1 MIRFFKTPQQSVVAT
16 EVDHELTQEEV
27 KELCWLYGNAELT
40 DGDSL
45 PGYFVGPRR
54 EMVTP
59 WSTNAVEITQNMGLK
74 GIRRIEEYF
83 AVDSKDAEHDEMLQR
98 MYDGLDQRIF
108 TVNIKPEPIKHVE
121 NLEEYNEQEGLALSP
136 EEIEYLHGLEKQ
148 NGRPLTDSE
157 IFGFAQINSEHCRHK
172 IFGGTFIIDGKEMDS
187 SLFAMI
193 KKTTQENPNKILSAY
208 KDNVAFAQG
217 PVVEQFAP
225 KDQSTSDWFQV
236 KDIESVISLKAET
249 HNFPTTVEP
258 FNGAATGTGGEI
270 RDRMGGGVGS
280 WPIAGTAVYMTAYPR
295 LTDDEGA
302 ARDWEDILPV
312 REWLYQ
318 TPEQILI
325 KASNGASDFGN
336 KFGQPLICGSVLTFE
351 HQEAPLS
358 SPEGDT
364 NVLKSNEAPS
374 GAVGGAPTKYAYDKV
389 IMLAGGVGYGTKRDC
404 LKKEP
409 QKGNKVVVVGGDNYR
424 IGLGGGS
431 VSSVDTGRYSNGIE
445 LNAVQRANPEMQKRA
460 YNLVRALCEEDVNP
474 VVSIHDHGSAGHLN
488 CLSELVEE
496 CGGEIDMTKLP
507 IGDQTLSSKEII
519 ANESQERM
527 GLLIDEKHIDH
538 VRKIAERERA
548 PLYVV
553 GETTG
558 DAHFS
563 FKQGDGV
570 KPFDLDVAQ
579 MFGHSP
585 KTIMRDNT
593 VERHY
598 ENVTYTQDKIEEY
611 LERVLQLE
619 AVACKD
625 WLTNKVDRSV
635 TGKIARQQCQ
645 GEIQLP
651 LSDCGVVAL
660 DYRGKK
666 GIATALGHA
675 PQAGLAD
682 PAAGSVLSVAEALTN
697 IVWAPLADGMDS
709 LSLSANWMWP
719 CRSQEGEDARLY
731 AGVKALS
738 DFCCEL
744 HINVPTGKDSLSL
757 SQQYPNGEKIISP
770 GTVIVSAGGEV
781 SDIKKVVSP
790 VLVNDKNASL
800 YHIDFSF
807 DEQRLG
813 GSAFAQS
820 LGKVGDDVPTVKN
833 AEYFADAFMAVQQMI
848 EKGWIMAG
856 HDISAGGLITTLLEM
871 CFANT
876 KGGMHINLHDICK
889 DGDVVKALFA
899 ENPGVVIE
907 VSDVHKQEFKD
918 FMEEQGVGFA
928 KIGYPVEDSRSIVVV
943 GGSGTAAAQPTEA
956 TETREKAEATELCF
970 DIEGLRDVWYKTSY
984 LLDRK
989 QSFNGKAKERFENYK
1004 KQPIEMQF
1012 NKDFKGTLAQYGISA
1027 DRREKTGIK
1036 AAIIREKGTNGE
1048 REMAYCLYLA
1058 GFDVK
1063 DVMMTDLISGR
1074 ETLEEVNLIVFCGG
1088 FSNSDVLGS
1097 AKGWA
1102 GAFLF
1107 NPKAKEALDKF
1118 YARKDTLS
1126 LGICNGCQLMVE
1138 LGLTESSE
1146 QRTERYGYSQG
1157 DNSNHTSQVSPLRS
1171 QLKTKMLHN
1180 DSHKFESEFISL
1192 SIPQNNSVMFG
1203 SLSGTKLGL
1212 WVAHGEGKFL
1222 LPEAE
1227 SKYNI
1232 IAKYNY
1238 HGYPAN
1244 PNGSDYDV
1252 AGICSADGRHLC
1264 MMPHLERAIFPWQNA
1279 WYPADRR
1286 QDEVTPWIE
1295 AFVNARKWIEAHA

>member
-1 MIRFFKTPQQSVVAT
+1 MILFFKTSTESIIAT
-16 EVDHELTQEEV
+16 EINHQPNQEEIN
-27 KELCWLYGNAELT
+27 KLCWLYGNATCLESDTLT
-40 DGDSL
+40 
-45 PGYFVGPRR
+45 GYYVGPRR
-54 EMVTP
+54 EMITP
-59 WSTNAVEITQNMGLK
+59 WSTNAVEITQNMSLE
-74 GIRRIEEYF
+74 GITRIEEYF
-83 AVDSKDAEHDEMLQR
+83 PVETEDAEHDPMLQR
-98 MYDGLDQRIF
+98 LYKGLNQNIF
-108 TVNIKPEPIKHVE
+108 NVNRQPEPIKLVD
-121 NLEEYNEQEGLALSP
+121 NIEEYNEQEGLALSP
-136 EEIEYLHGLEKQ
+136 EEIAYLHKIEEE
-148 NGRPLTDSE
+148 NGRKLTDSE

-172 IFGGTFIIDGKEMDS
+172 IFGGTFIIDGEEKES

-193 KKTTQENPNKILSAY
+193 KMTTQENPNNILSAY
-208 KDNVAFAQG
+208 KDNVAFSQG

-225 KDQSTSDWFQV
+225 ADQTTSDWFRV

-280 WPIAGTAVYMTAYPR
+280 WPIAGTAVYMTSYPR
-295 LTDDEGA
+295 LKDDYKQV
-302 ARDWEDILPV
+302 RDWEDILPV
-312 REWLYQ
+312 RQWLYQ

-351 HQEAPLS
+351 HQE
-358 SPEGDT
+358 E
-364 NVLKSNEAPS
+364 EATS
-374 GAVGGAPTKYAYDKV
+374 TKYAYDKV

-445 LNAVQRANPEMQKRA
+445 LNAIQRANPEMQKRA
-460 YNLVRALCEEDVNP
+460 YNLVRALVESDDNP

-496 CGGEIDMTKLP
+496 CGGKIEMSQLP
-507 IGDQTLSSKEII
+507 IGDKTLSAKEII

-527 GLLIDEKHIDH
+527 GLLIDEKYIDE

-563 FKQGDGV
+563 FEQADGV

-598 ENVTYTQDKIEEY
+598 APVEYQDIKGIQDFKVLNNY
-611 LERVLQLE
+611 VERVLQME

-666 GIATALGHA
+666 GIATAIGHA
-675 PQAGLAD
+675 PQAGLAS
-682 PAAGSVLSVAEALTN
+682 AEAGSVLSVAEALTN
-697 IVWAPLADGMDS
+697 IVWAPMEDGLTS
-709 LSLSANWMWP
+709 ISLSANWMWP

-738 DFCCEL
+738 DFCREL
-744 HINVPTGKDSLSL
+744 HVNVPTGKDSLSMT
-757 SQQYPNGEKIISP
+757 QQYPNGEKIISP

-781 SDIKKVVSP
+781 SDVKKVVSP
-790 VLVNDKNASL
+790 VVVNDKHSSL

-833 AEYFADAFMAVQQMI
+833 AEYFADCFNAVQELI
-848 EKGWIMAG
+848 KRGWVMAG
-856 HDISAGGLITTLLEM
+856 HDISAGGMITTLLEM
-871 CFANT
+871 CFGN
-876 KGGMHINLHDICK
+876 KDGGMRINLYNIA
-889 DGDVVKALFA
+889 GDDMVKKLFA
-899 ENPGVVIE
+899 ENPGVIIQ
-907 VSDVHKQEFKD
+907 VSDEHKFDLREYLED
-918 FMEEQGVGFA
+918 VGVGFA
-928 KIGYPVEDSRSIVVV
+928 KIGYPTPSERALIIKEGDDEY
-943 GGSGTAAAQPTEA
+943 A
-956 TETREKAEATELCF
+956 F
-970 DIEGLRDVWYKTSY
+970 DIDTLRDCWYKTSY

-989 QSFNGKAKERFENYK
+989 QSMNGMAKERFENYK
-1004 KQPIEMQF
+1004 HQPLEMKF
-1012 NKDFKGTLAQYGISA
+1012 NKGFTGKMSQYYITPNRRGTDIE
-1027 DRREKTGIK
+1027 RPK

-1048 REMAYCLYLA
+1048 REMAYSLYLA

-1063 DVMMTDLISGR
+1063 DVTMTDLISGR
-1074 ETLEEVNLIVFCGG
+1074 ETLEEIKMIVFCGG

-1118 YARKDTLS
+1118 YAREDTLS

-1138 LGLTESSE
+1138 LGLLNEESDIATDS
-1146 QRTERYGYSQG
+1146 SI
-1157 DNSNHTSQVSPLRS
+1157 
-1171 QLKTKMLHN
+1171 KMLHN
-1180 DSHKFESEFISL
+1180 VSHKFESAFL
-1192 SIPQNNSVMFG
+1192 TLQIPQNDSVMFG
-1203 SLSGTKLGL
+1203 SLSGNKLGI
-1212 WVAHGEGKFL
+1212 WVAHGEGRFS
-1222 LPEAE
+1222 LPLSEDH
-1227 SKYNI
+1227 YHV

-1238 HGYPAN
+1238 AGYPAN
-1244 PNGSDYDV
+1244 PNGSDYNV
-1252 AGICSADGRHLC
+1252 AGICSADGRHLA

-1286 QDEVTPWIE
+1286 NDEITPWIE
-1295 AFVNARKWIEAHA
+1295 AFVNARKWIEKHER